1 MATLPNPQDLARE
14 LIAVLVQHGCRPGD
28 GMPIQSARFQFGI
41 KRPTEDFAAAVNQA
55 VANDWVILSREGF
68 WITLTQ
74 AGFDAA

>member
-1 MATLPNPQDLARE
+1 MATQPHPQALAHD

-28 GMPIQSARFQFGI
+28 GMPIQAARFQFGI
-41 KRPTEDFAAAVNQA
+41 ERPAEDFVAAVEQA
-55 VANDWVILSREGF
+55 ATNDWIVLTRTGL